1 MGKLILCAGKRAKTP
16 YLMQMG
22 NIALYSIEELC
33 YYLYHNVYAVKE
45 ELFSKE
51 LIAWIRTEL
60 ELPILADKLHLLVE
74 QNYSVKDRI
83 VTVLC
88 NCDYYSEKE
97 VRGIIKILDEIDL
110 LSDEQRACMKADNY
124 LKYGRYA
131 KAAAIYEMI
140 IRSNQAMQRLEK
152 SEQGKVFHNLAVAY
166 INIASYKE
174 AADCFEK
181 AYQEGGEEESLKQY
195 LFALKLAGMNERYTD
210 ALASYDVTQEK
221 KRSYERE
228 LGRYMMD
235 ADDYIECKAV
245 LKLRNLRQQGRVS
258 DYYNGIDAVIAHWK
272 DNYLLGMEM

>member
-1 MGKLILCAGKRAKTP
+1 MGKLILCAGKKAETP

-45 ELFSKE
+45 ELFSQE
-51 LIAWIRTEL
+51 LTEWIRSEL
-60 ELPILADKLHLLVE
+60 ELPILADKLQHLAE

-97 VRGIIKILDEIDL
+97 VRSIVKILDEIDL

-124 LKYGRYA
+124 LQYGRYA
-131 KAAAIYEMI
+131 KAASIYEMI
-140 IRSNQAMQRLEK
+140 IRSSQAMQRLEK
-152 SEQGKVFHNLAVAY
+152 NEQGKVYHNLAVAY

-181 AYQEGGEEESLKQY
+181 AYKEGEEEESLKQY
-195 LFALKLAGMNERYTD
+195 LFALKLAGMNERYAE
-210 ALASYDVTQEK
+210 ALAAYDVTPEK
-221 KRSYERE
+221 KRLYERE